1 MMKIEQLNDD
11 YAIEIAN
18 HWKYPDPYSFY
29 NMTADPEDYEEIICA
44 DLRKDHYFQ
53 VVNDEGL
60 YGFFALYPVDDT
72 LELGL
77 GIKPEYTG
85 KGEGEAFIRLIMS
98 YIKNNYQVSTIFL
111 SVVDFNIRAQKVYE
125 KIGFKKTRELLQET
139 NGSTYCF
146 IEMKFEL

>member
-29 NMTADPEDYEEIICA
+29 NMTADPE
-44 DLRKDHYFQ
+44 
-53 VVNDEGL
+53 
-60 YGFFALYPVDDT
+60 
-72 LELGL
+72 
-77 GIKPEYTG
+77 
-85 KGEGEAFIRLIMS
+85 AFIRLIMS

-111 SVVDFNIRAQKVYE
+111 SVIDFNIRAQKVYE
-125 KIGFKKTRELLQET
+125 KKDYKKTRELLQET

>member
-18 HWKYPDPYSFY
+18 HWKYPDLYSFY

-77 GIKPEYTG
+77 G
-85 KGEGEAFIRLIMS
+85 
-98 YIKNNYQVSTIFL
+98 N
-111 SVVDFNIRAQKVYE
+111 
-125 KIGFKKTRELLQET
+125 KTRIYWKRRGRSLYSINHVLHQKQLSSL
-139 NGSTYCF
+139 NDF
-146 IEMKFEL
+146 FECYRF